1 MSESIN
7 FICNKCNLNKPIT
20 EKYQDL
26 RRCKSCQN
34 LYKKEYREKNKIM
47 IKLYYL
53 ENQDKI
59 KENKVKKRNE
69 KYEFTE
75 DKIKEINIEWDNIQV
90 IMNEFC
96 KKYDHPPMEYKKE
109 MTPRLKQVCIRTF
122 LRIKNWFETE
132 PNKNKL
138 DAYLYVYKKNGKK
151 PSFLM
156 Y

>member
-1 MSESIN
+1 MSELIS
-7 FICNKCNLNKPIT
+7 FKCNKCNLNKSIS
-20 EKYQDL
+20 EKFRDL
-26 RRCKSCQN
+26 RRCIPCHRVHE
-34 LYKKEYREKNKIM
+34 KEYRENNKEA
-47 IKLYYL
+47 IKLRV
-53 ENQDKI
+53 DKDKR

-75 DKIKEINIEWDNIQV
+75 EKIKEINNEWDNMQI
-90 IMNEFC
+90 IMNDFC
-96 KKYDHPPMEYKKE
+96 KKYDHPPIEYKNE
-109 MTPRLKQVCIRTF
+109 MTPRLKQVCMHTF

-138 DAYLYVYKKNGKK
+138 DAYLYIYKKNGKK